1 MEVSLELP
9 PKLIPVFAGEARYRG
24 SYGGR
29 GSAKTRSFAK
39 MAAVKAL
46 QLAQAGKS
54 GIILCAREFMNSLA
68 DSSMAEVKAAIA
80 SEAWLAG
87 NFDVGERF
95 IRTREGLPGRI
106 SFEFAGLRHNLDSI
120 KSKAFIHVLWVDE
133 AETVSRNAWEKS
145 TKTVRED
152 GSEIWVTWNPEK
164 EDSETHQRF
173 RVNPPPGSRF
183 VELNWRDNPWFPSS
197 LEGERQHD
205 LKRDPDLYDWV
216 WEGGFLRRSEA
227 RVFNNWEVKD
237 FGTPPDARLY
247 FGADWGY
254 SIDPTVLVRCWL
266 DGRTLYVDHEAY
278 KVGCEIDH
286 RPALFKTVPGSTEWP
301 CRGDSASPDV
311 ISYMQRNGFP
321 KMTGAV
327 KGKDSVKDG
336 VAFLQS
342 QDIIVHP
349 RCKHTIQELTRYSY
363 KVDPQTDEVLPD
375 LADKDNHVIDS
386 LRYALEGVRRN
397 LRASKTTTVVGAY

>member
-39 MAAVKAL
+39 MAAVRAL
-46 QLAQAGKS
+46 QLATAGKS
-54 GIILCAREFMNSLA
+54 GIILCAREFMISLA

-80 SEAWLAG
+80 SESWLRS
-87 NFDVGERF
+87 NFEVGERY
-95 IRTREGLPGRI
+95 IRTRDGLPGRI
-106 SFEFAGLRHNLDSI
+106 DFAFAGLRHNLDSI
-120 KSKAFIHVLWVDE
+120 KSKAFIYVLWVDE

-164 EDSETHQRF
+164 EDGETHQRF
-173 RVNPPPGSRF
+173 RVNPPPGAKI

-197 LEGERQHD
+197 LESERQHD
-205 LKRDPDLYDWV
+205 LNRDPDLYDWV

-227 RVFNNWEVKD
+227 RVFNNWEAKE
-237 FGTPPDARLY
+237 FETPTDARFY
-247 FGADWGY
+247 FGADWGF
-254 SIDPTVLVRCWL
+254 SVDPTVLVRCWI
-266 DGRTLYVDHEAY
+266 DGRTLYIDQEAY
-278 KVGCEIDH
+278 AVGCEIDKT
-286 RPALFKTVPGSTEWP
+286 PDLFKQVAGSTEWP
-301 CRGDSASPDV
+301 CRADSARPDT
-311 ISYMQRNGFP
+311 ISYMQRHGFP
-321 KMTGAV
+321 RMVPAI

-336 VAFLQS
+336 VEFLKS
-342 QDIIVHP
+342 YDIVAHP

-363 KVDPQTDEVLPD
+363 KVDKDTDEVLPE
-375 LADKDNHVIDS
+375 LADKENHVIDS
-386 LRYALEGVRRN
+386 LRYALEGVRRS
-397 LRASKTTTVVGAY
+397 ATVAMILKKKHQ